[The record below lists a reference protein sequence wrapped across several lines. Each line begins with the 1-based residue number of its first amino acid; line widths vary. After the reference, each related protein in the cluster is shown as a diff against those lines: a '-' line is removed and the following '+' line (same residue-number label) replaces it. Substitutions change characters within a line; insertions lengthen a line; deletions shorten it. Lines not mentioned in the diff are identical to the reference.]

1 MTTSKGGIGVK
12 VEALKPQH
20 PVYLRLPREGARCP
34 FTDLPR
40 STLKDLCIPARANNY
55 KPPVRSISL
64 RKSKYAKRGI
74 RLIDYNS
81 LMKYLRSKFQKA
93 RNGMEPPTIKK
104 SARRPAERDL
114 LLFSHA

>member
-1 MTTSKGGIGVK
+1 VTAKKGDIGAK
-12 VEALKPQH
+12 VQAIKPQH

-74 RLIDYNS
+74 RLIHYNS
-81 LMKYLRSKFQKA
+81 LMKYLRAQFKEA
-93 RNGMEPPTIKK
+93 
-104 SARRPAERDL
+104 A
-114 LLFSHA
+114 